1 MVSTGFHIV
10 IGIVLANR
18 LFQTRPYAKLAL
30 IIVSA
35 LPDIDLLGS
44 LVIYLLTQ
52 NETATVGFHR
62 TLTHSPIVFSAIFLG
77 GCFLFLIDHAFFDSS
92 KPWILEVTIGLMIG
106 LLVHVGIDLIYFSGV
121 ALLWPFS
128 QEHYALFPYSYEN
141 FSHEVQK
148 VLSTLDFF
156 VDVGL
161 YLIVYAMAIEN
172 QTDLKRLKILKWL
185 RWIYGGWVLIFL
197 GLAFF
202 PIERNLYVILQYGLG
217 GLIFLTFTM
226 FLPALMK
233 ETMVAQSDLPVY
245 FNLEKIIFITV
256 IWAILAIPL
265 SILPNVDFLLV
276 AIFWIGVMVI
286 QFLIFIP
293 AFEMLYRQRN
303 KPMNSLKGI
312 IFDFDDTLIYSNI
325 PWSEIKDKAKVI
337 MAKAGILVENLREY
351 SMTELFEMVKVN
363 SESVLKDLWTLVEEY
378 EDKCALTAK
387 MDPET
392 PEILKKLAQ
401 KFQLGILTNNAAR
414 NTYAILE
421 RFNIAENFQ
430 IVLTREDLPRS
441 KPEPDGLLIS
451 IERLRL
457 TKEECVYV
465 GDSWVDA
472 QTAARA
478 EVRFIRLNLDNKER
492 TMNYPCWKSIIH
504 LRELLKLLKS

>member
-1 MVSTGFHIV
+1 MVSTGFHI
-10 IGIVLANR
+10 ILGIVLANR

-62 TLTHSPIVFSAIFLG
+62 TLTHSPIVFSVIFLV
-77 GCFLFLIDHAFFDSS
+77 GCFLFLIDRVFFDSS
-92 KPWILEVTIGLMIG
+92 KPWILEVTIGLTIG

-161 YLIVYAMAIEN
+161 YLILYAMAIEN
-172 QTDLKRLKILKWL
+172 QTDLKRLRILKWL
-185 RWIYGGWVLIFL
+185 VWVYGGWVLIFL

-217 GLIFLTFTM
+217 GLLFLTFTM
-226 FLPALMK
+226 FLPTLMK
-233 ETMVAQSDLPVY
+233 ETMVTQSDLPVY
-245 FNLEKIIFITV
+245 FNLEKIIFVTV

-303 KPMNSLKGI
+303 AN
-312 IFDFDDTLIYSNI
+312 
-325 PWSEIKDKAKVI
+325 
-337 MAKAGILVENLREY
+337 
-351 SMTELFEMVKVN
+351 
-363 SESVLKDLWTLVEEY
+363 
-378 EDKCALTAK
+378 
-387 MDPET
+387 
-392 PEILKKLAQ
+392 Q
-401 KFQLGILTNNAAR
+401 
-414 NTYAILE
+414 
-421 RFNIAENFQ
+421 
-430 IVLTREDLPRS
+430 
-441 KPEPDGLLIS
+441 
-451 IERLRL
+451 
-457 TKEECVYV
+457 
-465 GDSWVDA
+465 
-472 QTAARA
+472 
-478 EVRFIRLNLDNKER
+478 
-492 TMNYPCWKSIIH
+492 
-504 LRELLKLLKS
+504 